1 MIGALLNKL
10 ILSLTINI
18 KVKLL
23 RYKDLETIDTAF
35 YFYNLDKINIFKEIA
50 NYAESLRW
58 YKNDYNIKVL
68 FY

>member
-23 RYKDLETIDTAF
+23 RYKDLERIDTVF

-50 NYAESLRW
+50 NYAESL
-58 YKNDYNIKVL
+58 
-68 FY
+68 